1 MEKMLTIKHL
11 SQKEGEQPAATSE
24 LKPLP
29 IIEAIPETP
38 TTQSSG
44 TLKYKAS
51 GRYVFGYSDPRI
63 LYGSSSSPMW
73 SFSDYAKTIHNKHYA
88 HAMTDEQIRAAW
100 LLLFGSEP
108 ISFTAIGA
116 RNDDDD
122 WRIAYEAYSRGL
134 LHEDNNFNTYTYT
147 YTLKK

>member
-1 MEKMLTIKHL
+1 MLTIKHL
-11 SQKEGEQPAATSE
+11 SLKEEGQPAAISE

-29 IIEAIPETP
+29 ITEVTPETL
-38 TTQSSG
+38 TTLSSR
-44 TLKYKAS
+44 TLKYMAS
-51 GRYVFGYSDPRI
+51 GRYVFGWSDPRV
-63 LYGSSSSPMW
+63 LYGASSSPMC
-73 SFSDYAKTIHNKHYA
+73 SFSDYAKTIHNDHYA
-88 HAMTDEQIRAAW
+88 HSMTDEQIRSAW
-100 LLLFGSEP
+100 LLLFGSDP

-134 LHEDNNFNTYTYT
+134 LHEDSNFNTYSYT

>member
-11 SQKEGEQPAATSE
+11 SLKEAEPPVATSE

-29 IIEAIPETP
+29 IIEATPETP

-44 TLKYKAS
+44 TLKFKMA
-51 GRYVFGYSDPRI
+51 GRYAFGYSDPRI

-73 SFSDYAKTIHNKHYA
+73 SFSDYAKAQHEA
-88 HAMTDEQIRAAW
+88 HFASDMTDEQLKAAW
-100 LLLFGSEP
+100 LLLFGSDP
-108 ISFTAIGA
+108 ISFIAIGA

-122 WRIAYEAYSRGL
+122 FRIAYEAFKRGL
-134 LHEDNNFNTYTYT
+134 LHEENNINSYSRY
-147 YTLKK
+147 YALKK